1 MRVPE
6 NRESCLPVNLVNG
19 VIAPFPNRN
28 ASAVKR
34 EELIKLVSIEE
45 GFAVF
50 VFVPVVVDSIELGHE

>member
-1 MRVPE
+1 M
-6 NRESCLPVNLVNG
+6 PVNLVNG
-19 VIAPFPNRN
+19 VIAPFPTRN

-34 EELIKLVSIEE
+34 EELMKLVSIEE